1 MQAKLLDIINRL
13 YEIQLAKLELE
24 ALGAKEVS
32 FNLSSLEFNFQFD
45 ADLEFLK
52 NRVSWLESINGE
64 PTWIRHV
71 QKANRKVLRGYADL
85 WYSHFVYPL
94 KARFRPPLARS
105 MINIVCP
112 RDKGKILDPFT
123 GSGTTNIEAYLL
135 GLDCV
140 GIDINPF
147 FCDMTDAKI
156 EFYKKD
162 IGNEETAQLFW
173 RKYNPNCLNYEPD
186 VALEFHPIL
195 KIIYTYAKYL
205 HFRDP
210 AKAFFK
216 RFSEIKSM
224 QEEFFKNKDR
234 YRFGSSKTIV
244 TTAEEIPYED
254 GYFDGVVTSPPY
266 SNALDYLKENRAAPE
281 FWKITPEIKR
291 KYEATRKREKWYLM
305 MRSAIAEISRV
316 TKSQGKICF
325 VIGNQREKGEVIPL
339 VDWCI
344 EEFKKN
350 DCKLLHNIVQLISST
365 GTWNILHDHVLIFQ
379 KS

>member
-1 MQAKLLDIINRL
+1 M
-13 YEIQLAKLELE
+13 
-24 ALGAKEVS
+24 
-32 FNLSSLEFNFQFD
+32 
-45 ADLEFLK
+45 
-52 NRVSWLESINGE
+52 
-64 PTWIRHV
+64 
-71 QKANRKVLRGYADL
+71 
-85 WYSHFVYPL
+85 
-94 KARFRPPLARS
+94 
-105 MINIVCP
+105 
-112 RDKGKILDPFT
+112 
-123 GSGTTNIEAYLL
+123 
-135 GLDCV
+135 
-140 GIDINPF
+140 
-147 FCDMTDAKI
+147 
-156 EFYKKD
+156 
-162 IGNEETAQLFW
+162 
-173 RKYNPNCLNYEPD
+173 
-186 VALEFHPIL
+186 ALEFHPIL

-224 QEEFFKNKDR
+224 QEEFFRNKDK

-254 GYFDGVVTSPPY
+254 EYFDGVVTSPPY

-281 FWKITPEIKR
+281 FWKITLEIKR
-291 KYEATRKREKWYLM
+291 KYEATRKREKWYSM